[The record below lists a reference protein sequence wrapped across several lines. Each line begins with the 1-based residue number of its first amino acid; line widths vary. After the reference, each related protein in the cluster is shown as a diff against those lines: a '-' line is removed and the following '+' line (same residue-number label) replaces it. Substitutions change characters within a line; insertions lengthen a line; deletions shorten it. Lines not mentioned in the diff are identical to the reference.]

1 MLIAE
6 PRCHSSST
14 SRGHIQT
21 SMNQPISDDPCLG
34 NPRPKNA
41 GQIVAIEHPEM
52 EYGPEKWSVVTVG
65 GGSFEMIVSKMKS

>member
-1 MLIAE
+1 
-6 PRCHSSST
+6 
-14 SRGHIQT
+14 
-21 SMNQPISDDPCLG
+21 MNQPISDDPCLG